1 MNMTKAELRASLT
14 EKLNHRRKLMGQNAQ
29 LRGDVHREKERNKFL
44 VKTIANP
51 LVDMVLE
58 DCADQIMKSIINE
71 AVKASEIVA
80 NETIDNGDYE
90 IGISIPSLHIRHRL
104 MRMDVKAAMP
114 FRDRPISRINVN
126 SKERDDVG

>member
-1 MNMTKAELRASLT
+1 MSMSKAELRASLK
-14 EKLNHRRKLMGQNAQ
+14 EKLDHRRKLMGQNSQ
-29 LRGDVHREKERNKFL
+29 LRGDVQREKDRNKFL
-44 VKTIANP
+44 VGVTSNP

-90 IGISIPSLHIRHRL
+90 VGIDIPSLHIRHRL
-104 MRMDVKAAMP
+104 SRMSITDAVSP
-114 FRDRPISRINVN
+114 RDRSLCRINIHT
-126 SKERDDVG
+126 KDP

>member
-14 EKLNHRRKLMGQNAQ
+14 EKLNHRRELMGQNSQ
-29 LRGDVHREKERNKFL
+29 LRGDVRREKERNRFL
-44 VKTIANP
+44 LSTIANP

-71 AVKASEIVA
+71 AVRASEIVA
-80 NETIDNGDYE
+80 NETIDTGNYE

-104 MRMDVKAAMP
+104 MRMDVNDAAS
-114 FRDRPISRINVN
+114 FRYRQISKINIHN
-126 SKERDDVG
+126 GETSS